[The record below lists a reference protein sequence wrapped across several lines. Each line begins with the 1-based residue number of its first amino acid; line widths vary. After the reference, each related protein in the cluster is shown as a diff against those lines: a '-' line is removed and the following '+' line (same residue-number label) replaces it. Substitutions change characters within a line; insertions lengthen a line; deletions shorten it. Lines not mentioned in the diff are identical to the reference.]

1 MLAEREYTPLPSGLI
16 VPTDVA
22 RRKLTRPI
30 ALDAFCGCGG
40 MSLGI
45 IQGGFEVLAG
55 IEWEPAAAVT
65 YMMNLCNYP
74 CQIHFVDKDA
84 ERILEKHLSR
94 SYKKATKKGKLET
107 GFPVAGSGWLSHNR
121 WAPPVRNFIFGDITK
136 IAGKDICRWLGISRG
151 ELDLLTGSPPCQG
164 FSMAGKRDI
173 NDARNDLTLDFAR
186 LAIELYPRS
195 ICMENVSSM
204 LTMVN
209 PEGRSIMDEFV
220 EVLETGDFNR
230 GDTLRK
236 VLRNRFGSDIVL
248 GRGPVKAERAK
259 RNKEAL
265 EEDEAV
271 EAEQMELL

>member
-1 MLAEREYTPLPSGLI
+1 
-16 VPTDVA
+16 
-22 RRKLTRPI
+22 
-30 ALDAFCGCGG
+30 
-40 MSLGI
+40 
-45 IQGGFEVLAG
+45 
-55 IEWEPAAAVT
+55 
-65 YMMNLCNYP
+65 
-74 CQIHFVDKDA
+74 
-84 ERILEKHLSR
+84 
-94 SYKKATKKGKLET
+94 
-107 GFPVAGSGWLSHNR
+107 
-121 WAPPVRNFIFGDITK
+121 
-136 IAGKDICRWLGISRG
+136 
-151 ELDLLTGSPPCQG
+151 
-164 FSMAGKRDI
+164 MAGKRDI

-259 RNKEAL
+259 RNKEAPA
-265 EEDEAV
+265 EDEAV